1 MDQEREFRATRTTEL
16 ADLGPLPEVVE
27 SNSETTWRMFTELQ
41 AQESSRFLK
50 TQPSSL
56 APLGDT
62 PAHVRR
68 MVAVDE
74 VMYEVRRY
82 NRVCP
87 VEQQWRL
94 LDTLLREAGAEPPR
108 ALARSEYRKI
118 PPLAKR
124 SRVRE
129 QVEWA
134 AHQGVLRE
142 VFSFLTSLSEAD
154 WVHMGE

>member
-1 MDQEREFRATRTTEL
+1 MDHEQNFRSTRTAVLT
-16 ADLGPLPEVVE
+16 DLGPLPEVLE

-41 AQESSRFLK
+41 AQDSCRFMK

-56 APLGDT
+56 VPLGDA
-62 PAHVRR
+62 PSQARS
-68 MVAVDE
+68 MLAVDE
-74 VMYEVRRY
+74 VMCEVRRY

-87 VEQQWRL
+87 LEPQWRL
-94 LDTLLREAGAEPPR
+94 LGDLLRDAGAGAPT
-108 ALARSEYRKI
+108 ALTGPEFRRT

-134 AHQGVLRE
+134 AHHGMLRE
-142 VFSFLTSLSEAD
+142 VFSFFTSLPEGD
-154 WVHMGE
+154 WVHMGD

>member
-1 MDQEREFRATRTTEL
+1 MDHEQNFRPTQSAVLT
-16 ADLGPLPEVVE
+16 DLGPLPDVLE

-41 AQESSRFLK
+41 AQDSGRFMK

-56 APLGDT
+56 VPLGDA
-62 PAHVRR
+62 PSQARR
-68 MVAVDE
+68 ILSVDE

-87 VEQQWRL
+87 VESQWRL
-94 LDTLLREAGAEPPR
+94 LGDLLREAGAETPASLSGPEFR
-108 ALARSEYRKI
+108 RT

-134 AHQGVLRE
+134 AQHGLLRE
-142 VFSFLTSLSEAD
+142 VFSFFTSLPEGD
-154 WVHMGE
+154 WVHIGD